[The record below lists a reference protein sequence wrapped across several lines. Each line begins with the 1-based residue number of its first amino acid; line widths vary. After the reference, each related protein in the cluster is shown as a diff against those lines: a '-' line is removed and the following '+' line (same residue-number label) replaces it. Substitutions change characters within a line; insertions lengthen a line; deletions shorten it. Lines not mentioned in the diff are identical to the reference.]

1 MGRRSAAG
9 SLCLHAV
16 ARSELFTQ
24 THQPGCAGDSKA
36 CPYAALPAGTGLGR
50 NQQGISAP
58 IDPVAIKGG
67 TGLGFDLEKA
77 EEEERA
83 AREARRAEREA
94 RDREDHARRRER
106 DRDRERR
113 RSRSR

>member
-1 MGRRSAAG
+1 MLQCPSTN
-9 SLCLHAV
+9 
-16 ARSELFTQ
+16 ELPC
-24 THQPGCAGDSKA
+24 QPRA
-36 CPYAALPAGTGLGR
+36 CPSTSPAGTGLGR

-58 IDPVAIKGG
+58 IDPVAVKGG

-106 DRDRERR
+106 DRDHERR